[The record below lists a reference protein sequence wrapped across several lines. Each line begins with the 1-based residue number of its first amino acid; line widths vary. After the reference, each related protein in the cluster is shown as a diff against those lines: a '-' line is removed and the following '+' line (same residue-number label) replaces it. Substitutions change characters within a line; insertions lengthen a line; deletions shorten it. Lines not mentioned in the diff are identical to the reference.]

1 MRVAVLAH
9 GFASWGG
16 GTHFLR
22 IVVDALSA
30 VASQRDLQIFVLNP
44 GYGPLSA
51 LRASSRL
58 FKGFCAGGSSR
69 TSWGQIYAARE
80 NVRLEFNELAG
91 QVSVVPLD
99 YGDYALKRVLRKLD
113 IDVALPSIAPLTS
126 DFPVPWVGYLYDFQH
141 KHLTHLFSDAQ
152 RASRDADFAKM
163 LGQARALIVNAQAVK
178 RDAERFFPDHKSE
191 IFVLPFAAAPRQDW
205 FDDAADVLDKYSL
218 NTPYFIISNQF
229 WLHKDHATAFE
240 AFRLV
245 ADEFPE
251 VSLVCTGNTHDP
263 RHPLYFAEL
272 TKKLSPE
279 AVSRRVRILGMIK
292 KRDQIEL
299 MKHALSVLQPTLFEG
314 GPGGGSAY
322 DAISLGV
329 RVIASDIEVNKELEG
344 EPHVDFFETGNP
356 VDLAARMRKVCCERP
371 RRPDVTQLVE
381 AGKRRTLRGGLAL
394 LGAID
399 FVRAS
404 RRG

>member
-1 MRVAVLAH
+1 MKVAVLAH

-16 GTHFLR
+16 GIHFLR

-44 GYGPLSA
+44 GYGPSSA
-51 LRASSRL
+51 LRAFSRL
-58 FKGFCAGGSSR
+58 VKGISTDRSSK

-99 YGDYALKRVLRKLD
+99 YGDYALKRVLRELD
-113 IDVALPSIAPLTS
+113 IDIALPSIAPLAG
-126 DFPVPWVGYLYDFQH
+126 DFPVPWLGYLYDFQH
-141 KHLTHLFSDAQ
+141 KHLPHLFSDAE
-152 RASRDADFAKM
+152 RTGRDADFAKM
-163 LGQARALIVNAQAVK
+163 LCQAPALIVNAQAVK
-178 RDAERFFPDHKSE
+178 RDAERFFPALRSE
-191 IFVLPFAAAPRQDW
+191 IFVLPFAAAPREDW
-205 FDDAADVLDKYSL
+205 FHDAADVLDKYSL
-218 NTPYFIISNQF
+218 NMPYFIISNQF

-240 AFRLV
+240 AFQLV

-263 RHPLYFAEL
+263 RDPLYFSEL
-272 TKKLSPE
+272 TKKLSPKG
-279 AVSRRVRILGMIK
+279 VGRRVRILGMIK

-299 MKHALSVLQPTLFEG
+299 MKHALAVLQPTLSEG

-329 RVIASDIEVNKELEG
+329 RVIASDIDVNKELEG
-344 EPHVDFFETGNP
+344 EPYVDFFHTGDP
-356 VDLAARMRKVCCERP
+356 VDLAARMREVCCEP
-371 RRPDVTQLVE
+371 TRRPDTAQLRE

-394 LGAID
+394 LEAID
-399 FVRAS
+399 FVRA
-404 RRG
+404 